1 MASRRSFLCK
11 LGMAS
16 VAAVLAATA
25 SARAQPAG
33 RVPRIGFLANTVPLA
48 ELEQGTSS
56 HPAVVEFLAG
66 LRKLGW
72 QDGRNVN
79 IVWKSAEGRYDRLPK
94 LAEKLVLMEVDVIVA
109 FGGGVTAA
117 ARATK
122 SVPIVMGT
130 FYSPVESG
138 LARSMSRPGSNVTG
152 TTLRAGEREQHNLKR
167 LALLKEAAPHAS
179 RIAFV
184 TYWHGDE
191 GERKLF
197 EARWLEGFLRDAA
210 VATAMRKLDME
221 LFAVT
226 FGQASGLAATIQ
238 EAVRRGAQGLWF
250 GDVPDFQYPEHQR
263 VIAEEARRHRL
274 PAIHQ
279 VLSAAEHGA
288 LMAYGADVIVN
299 YRRVPYFVDRIL
311 RGAKPGDI
319 PIEDPAKV
327 EFHVNL
333 TAAKAIGL
341 EIPPPVLLQAD
352 RVFR

>member
-1 MASRRSFLCK
+1 MAP
-11 LGMAS
+11 

-33 RVPRIGFLANTVPLA
+33 RVPRIGFLANTVPLSD
-48 ELEQGTSS
+48 LEKGTSS

-72 QDGRNVN
+72 QDGRNVS
-79 IVWKSAEGRYDRLPK
+79 IVWKSAEGRYDRFPK
-94 LAEKLVLMEVDVIVA
+94 LAEELVLMEVDVIVA

-122 SVPIVMGT
+122 SVPIVKAT

-138 LARSMSRPGSNVTG
+138 LARSMSRPGGNVTG
-152 TTLRAGEREQHNLKR
+152 TTLRAGDREQHNLKR
-167 LALLKEAAPHAS
+167 LALLKEAAPHVS
-179 RIAFV
+179 RVAFV
-184 TYWHGDE
+184 TYGRGDE
-191 GERKLF
+191 EERKLF
-197 EARWLEGFLRDAA
+197 EARRLEGLFRDPAVAAA
-210 VATAMRKLDME
+210 VRKLDVT
-221 LFAVT
+221 LFVVT
-226 FGQASGLAATIQ
+226 FTQASELAATIR
-238 EAVRRGAQGLWF
+238 EAARRGAQGLWF
-250 GDVPDFQYPEHQR
+250 DDMPDLQYPEHQR

-274 PAIHQ
+274 PAMHQ
-279 VLSAAEHGA
+279 VLSAAEQGA
-288 LMAYGADVIVN
+288 LMAFGADVVVN

-311 RGAKPGDI
+311 RGSKPGDM
-319 PIEDPAKV
+319 PIEDPVKV